1 MFGLLI
7 LVPTLPLGSSVV
19 AGKYILF
26 PLEKLEMSH
35 RWDGRYH
42 TGGIEVR
49 VVVWTIFMC
58 QYD

>member
-7 LVPTLPLGSSVV
+7 LVPTLTLEGSVV

-35 RWDGRYH
+35 RWDGRA
-42 TGGIEVR
+42 IEVR